1 MFKVIRMPYDY
12 YDYFIKE
19 RNSEVFTEVSDIV
32 RQKVWRDSF
41 DVVQSQ
47 EWEET
52 TDKIRK
58 N

>member
-1 MFKVIRMPYDY
+1 MPYDY
-12 YDYFIKE
+12 YDFFVKQ
-19 RNSEVFTEVSDIV
+19 RNNKFFREVSNIV
-32 RQKVWRDSF
+32 RQNVWRESF

-47 EWEET
+47 EWEEI